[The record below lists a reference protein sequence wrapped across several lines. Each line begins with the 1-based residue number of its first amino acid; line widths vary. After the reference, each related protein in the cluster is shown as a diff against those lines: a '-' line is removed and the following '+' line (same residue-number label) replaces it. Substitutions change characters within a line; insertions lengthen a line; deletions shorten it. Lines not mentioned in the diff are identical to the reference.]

1 MDESAKSIAYHF
13 ELPLH
18 FRNNRRLP
26 NNRHQPLQRLKRRK
40 SKLKRNPNFF
50 GNYKQLMDT
59 LLNKVK
65 QKYLVNLLLRTSA
78 GIFHIKES
86 KASIGLT
93 KL

>member
-59 LLNKVK
+59 LFETDQAKI
-65 QKYLVNLLLRTSA
+65 SS
-78 GIFHIKES
+78 ES
-86 KASIGLT
+86 TAENICWYIPHQGV
-93 KL
+93 